1 MIRFRAA
8 SLNYRDLLVVAG
20 KYNPKFPVPMIPCS
34 DGAGEILEI
43 GPDVSQFSVGDR
55 VMTSFAPQW
64 IDGEA
69 THSELRSTLG
79 GPLPGTLRELGLF
92 SESALVKIP
101 DYLSWEEAATLPCAG
116 VTAWSSLVRLGEIRP
131 GQVVLTQ
138 GTGGVSLFALQIAK
152 IVEAKVVLTTG
163 SEEKEAKAKALGADL
178 TINYRT
184 SPGWGNLAREYTG
197 KRGVD
202 HVIEVGG
209 AGTL

>member
-1 MIRFRAA
+1 
-8 SLNYRDLLVVAG
+8 
-20 KYNPKFPVPMIPCS
+20 MIPCS